1 MWFGPCVCICVF
13 LHKKERKKEGK
24 RERDREGA
32 SQNWKTK
39 GQDFHFISY
48 TRKG

>member
-1 MWFGPCVCICVF
+1 VF
-13 LHKKERKKEGK
+13 LHKRERKKERK

-32 SQNWKTK
+32 NPNWKIE

-48 TRKG
+48 TRKGCWNSHH